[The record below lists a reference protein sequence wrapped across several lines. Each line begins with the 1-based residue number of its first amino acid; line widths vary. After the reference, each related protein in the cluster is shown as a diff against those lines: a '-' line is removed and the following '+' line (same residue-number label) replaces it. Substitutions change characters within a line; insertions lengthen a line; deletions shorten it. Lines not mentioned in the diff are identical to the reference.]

1 MHPLAE
7 LTICGPVVADVG
19 DDEHVQDHHGARVHD
34 HLHRRDELG
43 AQQQEQDRERD
54 QVGDEREHA
63 VEGVAQHD
71 DADGAG
77 DRAETGEEEQD
88 LGHSPSV
95 LSGVRSSGSAS
106 SISLVK
112 IRSVRS

>member
-1 MHPLAE
+1 MSPTNAKRSRPS
-7 LTICGPVVADVG
+7 TCC
-19 DDEHVQDHHGARVHD
+19 ARVD
-34 HLHRRDELG
+34 DDLHGRDELG
-43 AQQQEQDRERD
+43 AQQQKEHGQREQVR
-54 QVGDEREHA
+54 DEREHA

-71 DADGAG
+71 DAGRSADHA
-77 DRAETGEEEQD
+77 DRRDEEQD
-88 LGHSPSV
+88 RAHSPSF